1 MSGFTSFRSS
11 SIFTT
16 PSCPFE
22 VMEDGLYA
30 RGAADKHRWDAAVR
44 LTSSEE
50 TGNKAKKN
58 DIFIF
63 ELANDDVERKE
74 QTRYRSGVVTH
85 GGPHSAQTLDV
96 PVPTIVLSTIP

>member
-1 MSGFTSFRSS
+1 
-11 SIFTT
+11 
-16 PSCPFE
+16 
-22 VMEDGLYA
+22 MEDGLCA
-30 RGAADKHRWDAAVR
+30 RGKHYWNAVVR

-50 TGNKAKKN
+50 TGAKAKKN